1 MGLCWSERINMN
13 CYDFSELEK
22 KIEYTYKNK
31 NLLRQAMTHTSF
43 ANEQKINKL
52 ESYERIEFLG
62 DAVLE
67 MVSSEYF
74 YFEKPQTS
82 EGSLTKMRASAVC
95 EPSLAITARQLELG
109 KYLLLGKGEE
119 ATGGR
124 ERDSIIADAVEAL
137 IGSIYLDSGLEQ
149 AREFI
154 LKFVLNDLENKQLFY
169 DAKSILMET
178 LQARKLQEF
187 EYRLVGEEGPDHEK
201 LFKTE
206 AVLNGRRIGY
216 GEGQSKK
223 VSEQHAAYEALMY
236 LRKEQ
241 K

>member
-1 MGLCWSERINMN
+1 MN
-13 CYDFSELEK
+13 GYDFSELER
-22 KIEYTYKNK
+22 KIGYNYKNK
-31 NLLRQAMTHTSF
+31 KLLRQAMTHTSF

-62 DAVLE
+62 DAILE

-74 YFEKPQTS
+74 YFAYPDVT
-82 EGSLTKMRASAVC
+82 EGNLTKKRASAVC
-95 EPSLAITARQLELG
+95 ESSLAITARELELG

-119 ATGGR
+119 TTGGR

-137 IGSIYLDSGLEQ
+137 IGSVYLDGGLEE
-149 AREFI
+149 AKKFI

-178 LQARKLQEF
+178 LQAKKVTDF

-201 LFKTE
+201 VFKTE
-206 AVLNGRRIGY
+206 AVLEGKRIGY

-223 VSEQHAAYEALMY
+223 VSEQKAAYEALIW
-236 LRKEQ
+236 LRNGQ

>member
-1 MGLCWSERINMN
+1 MLNMN
-13 CYDFSELEK
+13 NYDFSELEK
-22 KIEYTYKNK
+22 RIGYIYKNK
-31 NLLRQAMTHTSF
+31 DLLRQAMTHTSF

-52 ESYERIEFLG
+52 DSYERIEFLG

-74 YFEKPQTS
+74 YFAKPQTS
-82 EGSLTKMRASAVC
+82 EGNLTKMRASAVC

-149 AREFI
+149 AKQFI

-169 DAKSILMET
+169 DAKSILMEM
-178 LQARKLQEF
+178 LQAQRRQDF

-206 AVLNGRRIGY
+206 AVLGGERIGY

-223 VSEQHAAYEALMY
+223 ISEQKAAYEALMY
-236 LRKEQ
+236 LRGKQ

>member
-1 MGLCWSERINMN
+1 MN
-13 CYDFSELEK
+13 YMNGFDFSELEQKIGYVYENK
-22 KIEYTYKNK
+22 K
-31 NLLRQAMTHTSF
+31 LLAQAMTHTSF

-52 ESYERIEFLG
+52 DSYERIEFLG

-74 YFEKPQTS
+74 YFEHPGLS
-82 EGSLTKMRASAVC
+82 EGNLTKRRASAVC
-95 EPSLAITARQLELG
+95 EPSLAITARELELG

-137 IGSIYLDSGLEQ
+137 IGSIYLDGGLEP
-149 AREFI
+149 AKKFI
-154 LKFVLNDLENKQLFY
+154 LKFVLNDLEKKQLFY
-169 DAKSILMET
+169 DAKSILMEM
-178 LQARKLQEF
+178 LQARKLQDF

-201 LFKTE
+201 VFKTE
-206 AVLNGRRIGY
+206 AVLGGKRIGY

-223 VSEQHAAYEALMY
+223 ISEQKAAYEALMT
-236 LRKEQ
+236 LREKH
-241 K
+241 

>member
-1 MGLCWSERINMN
+1 MN
-13 CYDFSELEK
+13 GYDFSELER
-22 KIEYTYKNK
+22 KIGYKYKNK

-62 DAVLE
+62 DAILE

-74 YFEKPQTS
+74 YFAYPDIT
-82 EGSLTKMRASAVC
+82 EGNLTKKRASAVC
-95 EPSLAITARQLELG
+95 EPSLAITARELELG

-119 ATGGR
+119 TTGGR

-137 IGSIYLDSGLEQ
+137 IGSVYLDGGLDE
-149 AREFI
+149 AKKFI

-178 LQARKLQEF
+178 LQAKKMTDF

-201 LFKTE
+201 VFKTE
-206 AVLNGRRIGY
+206 AVLEGKRIGY

-223 VSEQHAAYEALMY
+223 VSEQKAAYEALIL
-236 LRKEQ
+236 LRNEQ

>member
-1 MGLCWSERINMN
+1 MN
-13 CYDFSELEK
+13 GYDFSELER
-22 KIEYTYKNK
+22 KIGYKYKNK

-62 DAVLE
+62 DAILE

-74 YFEKPQTS
+74 YFAYPDIT
-82 EGSLTKMRASAVC
+82 EGNLTKKRASAVC
-95 EPSLAITARQLELG
+95 EPSLAITARELELG

-119 ATGGR
+119 TTGGR

-137 IGSIYLDSGLEQ
+137 IGSVYLDGGLEE
-149 AREFI
+149 AKKFI

-178 LQARKLQEF
+178 LQAKKMTDF

-201 LFKTE
+201 VFKTE
-206 AVLNGRRIGY
+206 AVLEGKRIGY

-223 VSEQHAAYEALMY
+223 VSEQKAAYEALIW
-236 LRKEQ
+236 LRNEQ